1 MNNVLETDDQLLG
14 YGELMINAH
23 ETVDMIYTDQK
34 DWLKRRQY
42 IIEYQDRAIGE
53 RIMEALKR
61 GWTVSNFDRAM
72 WSDFDKDWWDNAP
85 EWVKNTYVIYRMNKD
100 GLYPVKG
107 YHIVASC
114 LITRSEP

>member
-1 MNNVLETDDQLLG
+1 MNNILETDDQLLG
-14 YGELMINAH
+14 YGELMINAQ
-23 ETVDMIYTDQK
+23 ETLEMMYLDQP
-34 DWLKRRQY
+34 DWLRRRQY
-42 IIEYQDRAIGE
+42 IIEWQDRKIAE
-53 RIMEALKR
+53 SIMEALKR

-72 WSDFDKDWWDNAP
+72 WSDFDKGWWSAAP
-85 EWVKNTYVIYRMNKD
+85 EWVKDTYQLYRRVGD